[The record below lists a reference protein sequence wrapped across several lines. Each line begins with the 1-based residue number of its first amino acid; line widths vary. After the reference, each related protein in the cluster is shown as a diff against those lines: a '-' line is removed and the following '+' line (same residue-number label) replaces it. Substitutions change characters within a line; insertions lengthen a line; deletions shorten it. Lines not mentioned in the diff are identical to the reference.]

1 MDFYLIG
8 WNHIMTVKKE
18 FNFAID
24 ETRTR
29 TVDVNNLVIAGWT
42 GRNIDAMEAHI
53 SELEELGVSRPS
65 KIPSF
70 YRCSV
75 GQLTMEEKFQVIGTD
90 SSGEIEFFILSLS
103 DGYWV
108 GLGSDHTDRVIE
120 ASDVTVSK
128 QMCAKPIARGLWR
141 YEDVVDHWDQ
151 LVLKSTII
159 VDGKEEQYQEGSVT
173 TMRDPQE
180 LISLYTGS
188 DVLPLGTLMF
198 CGTLAA
204 AGGVRP
210 ADIFQA
216 SLIDQK
222 LNRKISFSYEA
233 LSLPPEE

>member
-1 MDFYLIG
+1 MDGIDL
-8 WNHIMTVKKE
+8 MSVKKQLE
-18 FNFAID
+18 FMIN
-24 ETRTR
+24 ETTARI
-29 TVDVNNLVIAGWT
+29 VDINNLVIAGWT

-53 SELEELGVSRPS
+53 SELEELGVSRPG

-75 GQLTMEEKFQVIGTD
+75 DQLTMEDKFQVIGTD

-128 QMCAKPIARGLWR
+128 QMCAKPIAKRLWR

-159 VDGKEEQYQEGSVT
+159 VDGNEEQYQEGPVT

-180 LISLYTGS
+180 LISLYTSSG
-188 DVLPLGTLMF
+188 VLPLGTLMF

-204 AGGVRP
+204 VGGVRP

-222 LNRKISFSYEA
+222 LNRKINFSYEA